1 MEFTINFFIILA
13 ATFIGTALPALG
25 LLIYCNHQ
33 RSKYSQD
40 YLNRKR
46 KPKQNDSHYRHSR
59 Q

>member
-1 MEFTINFFIILA
+1 MELTISFFIILA

-40 YLNRKR
+40 YLKR
-46 KPKQNDSHYRHSR
+46 KGKLYSYEESHE
-59 Q
+59 